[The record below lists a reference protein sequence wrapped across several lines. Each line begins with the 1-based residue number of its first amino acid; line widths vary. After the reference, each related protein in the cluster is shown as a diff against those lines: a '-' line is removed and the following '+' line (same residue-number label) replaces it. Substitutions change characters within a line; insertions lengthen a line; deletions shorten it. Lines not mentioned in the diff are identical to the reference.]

1 MDSALD
7 SARKM
12 GHINEQQLLQNALTG
27 MIDTVEKSKIRPL
40 QRESFVCSVTCCDD
54 PDSTQQSFQ
63 RCIQK
68 CNINVKRASQAF
80 QHELNRFQNRMQ
92 RQTQECQESARDW
105 QMGGAKE
112 ADVQQRFKD
121 CTDRVLGRNRQ
132 AIPEL
137 KQRLDSM
144 LTPQAQ
150 VQ

>member
-1 MDSALD
+1 
-7 SARKM
+7 
-12 GHINEQQLLQNALTG
+12 
-27 MIDTVEKSKIRPL
+27 
-40 QRESFVCSVTCCDD
+40 
-54 PDSTQQSFQ
+54 
-63 RCIQK
+63 
-68 CNINVKRASQAF
+68 
-80 QHELNRFQNRMQ
+80 MQ